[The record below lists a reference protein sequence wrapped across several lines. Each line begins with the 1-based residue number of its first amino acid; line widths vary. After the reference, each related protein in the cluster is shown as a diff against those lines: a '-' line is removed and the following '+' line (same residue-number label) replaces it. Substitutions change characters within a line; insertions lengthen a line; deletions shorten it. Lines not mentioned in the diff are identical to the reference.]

1 MNLFVAIIV
10 ESFIGRSEAFK
21 LPVQPG
27 DFDLFEEEWKK
38 FDPDATGFIDIED
51 LDQLLINLSNLDC
64 NIFKE
69 CSDCF

>member
-1 MNLFVAIIV
+1 M
-10 ESFIGRSEAFK
+10 
-21 LPVQPG
+21 QPG